1 EDPRVAVLVG
11 LAACERAV
19 GFALCGDPLVL
30 TENAQD
36 PHFRIAG
43 LEETADRSEQ
53 LVDDLVPS
61 SRDAGSG
68 NGLARRL
75 PAAVDVNQRSH
86 RFEIA
91 GAERFEK
98 RADEPLVA
106 RLFAVAHR
114 FPPPR
119 RRAAEARI
127 VWVPATPVHARHA
140 HASRRVLA
148 KRRRPRALVGARRR
162 CVRIAATRRRSLP
175 TGASRARS
183 QRVGTART
191 RTSPASHRGGLVCS
205 MSPVSGWAERS
216 LR

>member
-1 EDPRVAVLVG
+1 VLADRVQLVVADLEDPRVAVLVG

-119 RRAAEARI
+119 RRLAEARI

-140 HASRRVLA
+140 REPSSSR
-148 KRRRPRALVGARRR
+148 KEKT
-162 CVRIAATRRRSLP
+162 AA
-175 TGASRARS
+175 RAR
-183 QRVGTART
+183 
-191 RTSPASHRGGLVCS
+191 
-205 MSPVSGWAERS
+205 WRS
-216 LR
+216 STLC